1 MRKKRIVLQISI
13 AYNEITSC
21 VVTLREMEKKFFDI
35 LRIVQKNPVF
45 GKTLMCGGMLDEKR
59 MEILY
64 EILYAI
70 DRGELTDTRND
81 IFQYGSLIGK
91 KDLLARQI
99 FLCLL
104 EKESVVRLRITRE
117 EKVLLHKG
125 RVFRIVLPDVPVRL
139 FFFILS

>member
-1 MRKKRIVLQISI
+1 MRKKRIVLQISV
-13 AYNEITSC
+13 AYNGITSC
-21 VVTLREMEKKFFDI
+21 VVTSREREKKFFDI

-70 DRGELTDTRND
+70 DREEFTDTRND

-104 EKESVVRLRITRE
+104 I
-117 EKVLLHKG
+117 LLDEQEQIIRK
-125 RVFRIVLPDVPVRL
+125 
-139 FFFILS
+139 

>member
-1 MRKKRIVLQISI
+1 MRKKRIVLQIPV
-13 AYNEITSC
+13 ADNGITSC

-104 EKESVVRLRITRE
+104 I
-117 EKVLLHKG
+117 LLDEQEQMIRK
-125 RVFRIVLPDVPVRL
+125 
-139 FFFILS
+139 

>member
-1 MRKKRIVLQISI
+1 MRKKRIVLQIPV
-13 AYNEITSC
+13 AYNVITSC

-45 GKTLMCGGMLDEKR
+45 GTTLMCGGMLDEKR

-104 EKESVVRLRITRE
+104 I
-117 EKVLLHKG
+117 LLDEQEQMIRK
-125 RVFRIVLPDVPVRL
+125 
-139 FFFILS
+139 

>member
-1 MRKKRIVLQISI
+1 MKLLQNADTRVGYAASFLLQKKKNERKKRIVQQISI

-104 EKESVVRLRITRE
+104 I
-117 EKVLLHKG
+117 LLDEQEQMIRK
-125 RVFRIVLPDVPVRL
+125 
-139 FFFILS
+139 

>member
-1 MRKKRIVLQISI
+1 MRKKRIVLQRPV
-13 AYNEITSC
+13 AYNVITSC

-104 EKESVVRLRITRE
+104 I
-117 EKVLLHKG
+117 LLDEQEQMIRK
-125 RVFRIVLPDVPVRL
+125 
-139 FFFILS
+139 

>member
-1 MRKKRIVLQISI
+1 M
-13 AYNEITSC
+13 AYNEISSC
-21 VVTLREMEKKFFDI
+21 VVTSSEMEKKCFDI

-45 GKTLMCGGMLDEKR
+45 GKKLMCSGMLDEKR

-70 DRGELTDTRND
+70 DREEFTDTRND

-104 EKESVVRLRITRE
+104 I
-117 EKVLLHKG
+117 LLDEQEQMIRK
-125 RVFRIVLPDVPVRL
+125 
-139 FFFILS
+139 

>member
-1 MRKKRIVLQISI
+1 MRKKRIVLQIPV
-13 AYNEITSC
+13 AYNVITSC

-35 LRIVQKNPVF
+35 LRNVQKNPVF

-70 DRGELTDTRND
+70 DRGEFTDTRND

-104 EKESVVRLRITRE
+104 I
-117 EKVLLHKG
+117 LLDEQEQMIRK
-125 RVFRIVLPDVPVRL
+125 
-139 FFFILS
+139 

>member
-1 MRKKRIVLQISI
+1 MRKKRIVLQIPV
-13 AYNEITSC
+13 AYNGITSS
-21 VVTLREMEKKFFDI
+21 VVTLREREKKFFDI

-45 GKTLMCGGMLDEKR
+45 GKTLICGGMLDEKR
-59 MEILY
+59 MESLY

-104 EKESVVRLRITRE
+104 I
-117 EKVLLHKG
+117 LLDEQEQMIRK
-125 RVFRIVLPDVPVRL
+125 
-139 FFFILS
+139 

>member
-1 MRKKRIVLQISI
+1 MCSNFERDG
-13 AYNEITSC
+13 
-21 VVTLREMEKKFFDI
+21 EKIFDI

-91 KDLLARQI
+91 KGLTGKTDFFVFI
-99 FLCLL
+99 D
-104 EKESVVRLRITRE
+104 SLR
-117 EKVLLHKG
+117 
-125 RVFRIVLPDVPVRL
+125 
-139 FFFILS
+139 

>member
-1 MRKKRIVLQISI
+1 MRKKRIVLQIPV
-13 AYNEITSC
+13 AYNGIPSS
-21 VVTLREMEKKFFDI
+21 VVSLREMEKNFFEI
-35 LRIVQKNPVF
+35 IRIVQKNPVF

-104 EKESVVRLRITRE
+104 I
-117 EKVLLHKG
+117 LLDEQEQMIRK
-125 RVFRIVLPDVPVRL
+125 
-139 FFFILS
+139 

>member
-1 MRKKRIVLQISI
+1 MRKKRIVLQISV
-13 AYNEITSC
+13 AYNGITSC

-35 LRIVQKNPVF
+35 LRIVQKNLVF

-59 MEILY
+59 M

-104 EKESVVRLRITRE
+104 I
-117 EKVLLHKG
+117 LLDEQEQMIRK
-125 RVFRIVLPDVPVRL
+125 
-139 FFFILS
+139 

>member
-1 MRKKRIVLQISI
+1 MRKKRIVLQIPV
-13 AYNEITSC
+13 AYNGITSF

-104 EKESVVRLRITRE
+104 I
-117 EKVLLHKG
+117 LLDEQEQMIRK
-125 RVFRIVLPDVPVRL
+125 
-139 FFFILS
+139 

>member
-1 MRKKRIVLQISI
+1 MRKKRIVLQIPV
-13 AYNEITSC
+13 AYNGITSC

-104 EKESVVRLRITRE
+104 I
-117 EKVLLHKG
+117 LLDEQEQMIRK
-125 RVFRIVLPDVPVRL
+125 
-139 FFFILS
+139 

>member
-1 MRKKRIVLQISI
+1 MRKKRIVLQIPV
-13 AYNEITSC
+13 AYNGITSC

-70 DRGELTDTRND
+70 DRGEL
-81 IFQYGSLIGK
+81 GSLIGK

-104 EKESVVRLRITRE
+104 I
-117 EKVLLHKG
+117 LLDEQEQMIRK
-125 RVFRIVLPDVPVRL
+125 
-139 FFFILS
+139 

>member
-1 MRKKRIVLQISI
+1 MRKKRIVLQIPVAS
-13 AYNEITSC
+13 NGITSC

-104 EKESVVRLRITRE
+104 I
-117 EKVLLHKG
+117 LLDEQEQMIRK
-125 RVFRIVLPDVPVRL
+125 
-139 FFFILS
+139 

>member
-1 MRKKRIVLQISI
+1 MRKKRIVLQIPV
-13 AYNEITSC
+13 AYNGITSC

-45 GKTLMCGGMLDEKR
+45 GKTLMCGGMLE
-59 MEILY
+59 EILY

-104 EKESVVRLRITRE
+104 I
-117 EKVLLHKG
+117 LLDEQEQMIRK
-125 RVFRIVLPDVPVRL
+125 
-139 FFFILS
+139 

>member
-1 MRKKRIVLQISI
+1 MRKKRIVLQIPE
-13 AYNEITSC
+13 AYNVITSC

-104 EKESVVRLRITRE
+104 I
-117 EKVLLHKG
+117 LLDEQEQMIRK
-125 RVFRIVLPDVPVRL
+125 
-139 FFFILS
+139 

>member
-1 MRKKRIVLQISI
+1 MRKKRIVLQIPV
-13 AYNEITSC
+13 AYNVITSC
-21 VVTLREMEKKFFDI
+21 VVTLRKMEKKFFDI

-104 EKESVVRLRITRE
+104 I
-117 EKVLLHKG
+117 LLDEQEQMIRK
-125 RVFRIVLPDVPVRL
+125 
-139 FFFILS
+139 

>member
-1 MRKKRIVLQISI
+1 MRKKRIVLQISV
-13 AYNEITSC
+13 AYNVITSC

-45 GKTLMCGGMLDEKR
+45 GKTLMCSGMLDEKR

-70 DRGELTDTRND
+70 DREEFTDTRND

-104 EKESVVRLRITRE
+104 I
-117 EKVLLHKG
+117 LLDEQEQIIRK
-125 RVFRIVLPDVPVRL
+125 
-139 FFFILS
+139 

>member
-1 MRKKRIVLQISI
+1 MRKKRIVLQIPV
-13 AYNEITSC
+13 AYNGITSC

-70 DRGELTDTRND
+70 DRGEIGRESYMRFSMRLTG
-81 IFQYGSLIGK
+81 GSL
-91 KDLLARQI
+91 
-99 FLCLL
+99 
-104 EKESVVRLRITRE
+104 RIPEMTSFSMA
-117 EKVLLHKG
+117 V
-125 RVFRIVLPDVPVRL
+125 
-139 FFFILS
+139 

>member
-1 MRKKRIVLQISI
+1 MRKKRIVLQISVE
-13 AYNEITSC
+13 YNGITSC

-104 EKESVVRLRITRE
+104 I
-117 EKVLLHKG
+117 LLDEQEQMIRK
-125 RVFRIVLPDVPVRL
+125 
-139 FFFILS
+139 

>member
-1 MRKKRIVLQISI
+1 MLQIPV
-13 AYNEITSC
+13 AYNVITSC

-104 EKESVVRLRITRE
+104 I
-117 EKVLLHKG
+117 LLDEQEQIIRK
-125 RVFRIVLPDVPVRL
+125 
-139 FFFILS
+139 

>member
-1 MRKKRIVLQISI
+1 MRKKRIVLQIPV
-13 AYNEITSC
+13 AYNVITSC

-70 DRGELTDTRND
+70 DRGELTDTRTD

-104 EKESVVRLRITRE
+104 I
-117 EKVLLHKG
+117 LLDEQEQMIRK
-125 RVFRIVLPDVPVRL
+125 
-139 FFFILS
+139 

>member
-1 MRKKRIVLQISI
+1 
-13 AYNEITSC
+13 
-21 VVTLREMEKKFFDI
+21 MEKKFFDI

-70 DRGELTDTRND
+70 DRGELTD
-81 IFQYGSLIGK
+81 LIGK

-104 EKESVVRLRITRE
+104 I
-117 EKVLLHKG
+117 LLDEQEQMIRK
-125 RVFRIVLPDVPVRL
+125 
-139 FFFILS
+139 

>member
-1 MRKKRIVLQISI
+1 MRKKRIVLQISV
-13 AYNEITSC
+13 AYNGITSC
-21 VVTLREMEKKFFDI
+21 VVTSREMEKKFFDI
-35 LRIVQKNPVF
+35 LRIVQKNPV
-45 GKTLMCGGMLDEKR
+45 CGGMLDEKR

-70 DRGELTDTRND
+70 DREEFTDTRND

-104 EKESVVRLRITRE
+104 I
-117 EKVLLHKG
+117 LLDEQEQIIRK
-125 RVFRIVLPDVPVRL
+125 
-139 FFFILS
+139 

>member
-1 MRKKRIVLQISI
+1 MRKKRIVLQIPV
-13 AYNEITSC
+13 AYNGITSC
-21 VVTLREMEKKFFDI
+21 VVNLREMEKKFFDI

-45 GKTLMCGGMLDEKR
+45 GKTLLCGGMLDEKR

-99 FLCLL
+99 FLCLWIL
-104 EKESVVRLRITRE
+104 LDEKEQMIR
-117 EKVLLHKG
+117 K
-125 RVFRIVLPDVPVRL
+125 
-139 FFFILS
+139 

>member
-1 MRKKRIVLQISI
+1 MKPLQNADTRVGYVASFFLQNQENVRKKRIVQQISI

-21 VVTLREMEKKFFDI
+21 VVALREMEKKLFDI
-35 LRIVQKNPVF
+35 LKIVQKNPVF
-45 GKTLMCGGMLDEKR
+45 GKTLMCGDMLDEER
-59 MEILY
+59 MGILY

-70 DRGELTDTRND
+70 DREEFTDTRND

-104 EKESVVRLRITRE
+104 I
-117 EKVLLHKG
+117 LLDEQEQIIGK
-125 RVFRIVLPDVPVRL
+125 
-139 FFFILS
+139 

>member
-1 MRKKRIVLQISI
+1 MRKKRIVLQIPV
-13 AYNEITSC
+13 AYNGITSC

-70 DRGELTDTRND
+70 DRGEFTDTRND
-81 IFQYGSLIGK
+81 IFQYGRHIMLKSWSKIQNK
-91 KDLLARQI
+91 I
-99 FLCLL
+99 
-104 EKESVVRLRITRE
+104 RIE
-117 EKVLLHKG
+117 E
-125 RVFRIVLPDVPVRL
+125 ITP
-139 FFFILS
+139 

>member
-1 MRKKRIVLQISI
+1 MRKSELCCRYRWRINV
-13 AYNEITSC
+13 ITSC

-45 GKTLMCGGMLDEKR
+45 GKTLMCGGMLDGKR

-104 EKESVVRLRITRE
+104 I
-117 EKVLLHKG
+117 LLDEQEQMIRK
-125 RVFRIVLPDVPVRL
+125 
-139 FFFILS
+139 